1 MAALEACSTA
11 LRPWEATS
19 AWRAAPSAT
28 REALSASSLIAWPVS
43 DRRTFID
50 EHMSCTSK
58 VEAPKVCS
66 VSCIVLRTVPK
77 RSEMSRPGPASPII
91 RRFTP
96 IEANV
101 S

>member
-1 MAALEACSTA
+1 M
-11 LRPWEATS
+11 
-19 AWRAAPSAT
+19 
-28 REALSASSLIAWPVS
+28 V
-43 DRRTFID
+43 

-66 VSCIVLRTVPK
+66 VSCIVLRTVPN

-91 RRFTP
+91 FRFTP
-96 IEANV
+96 IDENV